1 VDLARNRRRI
11 VAGERHPQRVGPWGR
26 GAGGEHALESLALRG
41 ETALRLAPALAD
53 AARRRAQ
60 RALLGLQGG
69 EAAVRLRDG
78 ALRVAQRVARLA
90 PCAFLLL
97 QLLRDGVDARAQP
110 RQLLLPR
117 LRLRAADQEEEEE
130 RTNQALA
137 LPCAATAAMRFSIS
151 AGSPR

>member
-1 VDLARNRRRI
+1 
-11 VAGERHPQRVGPWGR
+11 
-26 GAGGEHALESLALRG
+26 LRG

-53 AARRRAQ
+53 PVRRGAQ

-97 QLLRDGVDARAQP
+97 QLLRDGVDARAQL
-110 RQLLLPR
+110 RQLRFPR
-117 LRLRAADQEEEEE
+117 LRLRAAH
-130 RTNQALA
+130 
-137 LPCAATAAMRFSIS
+137 
-151 AGSPR
+151 